1 MREIHFNPNFK
12 IKIPVFLDATCN
24 GIQHLAAILQDIELG
39 SKVNL
44 TSFNE
49 KEGPKDIYSELL
61 EPINK
66 SINKY
71 GEENLSYSILSL
83 VKLNRKIIKQ
93 SIMTKVYNVSEYGIS
108 LQLKSKLEKITEEN
122 CILNE
127 NITKDIKNNLTKN
140 KEYYFCPAKNGSSIS
155 INNRDIFKIASIIN
169 EQIFV
174 LFPSLNNIYSYLIDI
189 TKLMIKLGIP
199 IT

>member
-1 MREIHFNPNFK
+1 MRKIHFNPKFI

-24 GIQHLAAILQDIELG
+24 GIQHLAVILQDIELG

-108 LQLKSKLEKITEEN
+108 LQLKSKLEKIREEN

-127 NITKDIKNNLTKN
+127 KITKDIKNNLTKS
-140 KEYYFCPAKNGSSIS
+140 KESYFVMEKMDPL
-155 INNRDIFKIASIIN
+155 
-169 EQIFV
+169 
-174 LFPSLNNIYSYLIDI
+174 LF
-189 TKLMIKLGIP
+189 
-199 IT
+199 